1 MQPFHHDYR
10 IYFEDTDAG
19 RVVYHARYL
28 NFFERARTEWLRAC
42 GFEQHELAED
52 PGVLFAVSRMDVKY
66 LYPARLDDQ
75 VRVTLEDLD
84 FGPASLNLNQRML
97 RVEDEKVLA
106 TARVRIACLDAEHFR
121 PQALDK
127 SIRSQLQASSN
138 H

>member
-1 MQPFHHDYR
+1 M
-10 IYFEDTDAG
+10 
-19 RVVYHARYL
+19 
-28 NFFERARTEWLRAC
+28 
-42 GFEQHELAED
+42 
-52 PGVLFAVSRMDVKY
+52 LFAVSRMDVKY